1 MNLSTV
7 KNKIIEHL
15 TTKSNKVEIEYDDG
29 LGYVITY
36 YKDGFGKGAEIDDE
50 IISDLI
56 EELNKDKKFKIKS
69 EDRFGDMFY
78 RITIK

>member
-1 MNLSTV
+1 MDLSTV

-15 TTKSNKVEIEYDDG
+15 TTKNNKVEIGYEDG

-36 YKDGFGKGAEIDDE
+36 YKDGFGNGVEINSE

-56 EELNKDKKFKIKS
+56 DELNKKFKVKS

-78 RITIK
+78 TITIK